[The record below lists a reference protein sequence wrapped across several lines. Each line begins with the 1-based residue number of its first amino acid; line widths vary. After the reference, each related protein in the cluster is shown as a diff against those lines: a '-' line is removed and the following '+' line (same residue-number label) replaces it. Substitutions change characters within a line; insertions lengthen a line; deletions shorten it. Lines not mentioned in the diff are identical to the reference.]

1 MSSSKP
7 SSSSASSK
15 ASASVVGP
23 PTGAGSPPPLQ
34 VTFDLPTEVTQ
45 QRDLAQLIQSQAKIL
60 QELGILSLQIQGQE
74 VLTVARPARGHG
86 TSSSSST
93 STRLHNPASTDTSN
107 AAHKNSL
114 LVNLLSNPSQGGA
127 GSGGNSHNLHHHHH
141 NHHHH
146 QHHNRQPHHR
156 HDEARTSLVNPNTG
170 ELESGNGF
178 ETWSHSS
185 LSNATGSTTT
195 LSSLNHGRHAASL
208 SSTSSSSHNN
218 DDGKKV
224 KLKLRLP
231 VEKRNLSGSGSGTTS
246 GEHRDATGMKT
257 THPEPKLPKLI
268 LSMRDKTVKM
278 AAAAAAAASSS
289 KSSRSSASAVTTLSS
304 SSSTTTAATPTTTTS
319 PTAAATI
326 AVPESAS
333 SSYHQGRSFSSSS
346 MANLPPESRTLSAD
360 NASTQSGPGA
370 KCSTSNSITLT
381 GSLSSTMS
389 AAAVAAAAA
398 SSSSSLISSHIS
410 LTYASSD
417 STKKDDPH
425 SNIQSDLAS
434 DMSKS
439 HVSSLANNELPS
451 GLEGTSV
458 PSSTSVTLIN
468 LPYSNTS
475 CEDSGIESNDTLSD
489 KSPGHVSELVRGE
502 DCLSSPSNYVMSSSV
517 LVTSNKNNGSAMSN
531 GKSPPS
537 ISELDSKAP
546 LALLLASSTSSS
558 STSTYEPKSSESK
571 LPSSGTDERRSTTQK
586 MQSSNENHHSHP
598 HQLAP
603 DKLTNGVSSSPLN
616 NCSSSTNIV
625 SQSPLSVVSTG
636 SSSPSPP
643 ASASSPLTSSSMFS
657 QVQKVSNSSANN
669 SGSNSGGGGNCD
681 VGTGNGGANGGVVTS
696 LSHSTAT
703 NSKMVPV
710 KLVTVSGEGNVRLVR
725 VSPVKAVTAGQTA
738 ESQNTKTVFI
748 KSVAPKVNGSITIQ
762 GGGNPSSQPAP
773 STGGTIVEGL
783 ESIENATTNNQTI
796 SSSASSKCADL
807 PSSVAA
813 SSSCSSSSSST
824 KTLLSSVLT
833 NGVVSVEEEGG
844 EGGSSSGT
852 TCSSSTTTTLMTL
865 ARNGGLPK
873 STTLSEVKATKRPAP
888 SELPSALGVPNTKM
902 IKVGIANSEQDGTVN
917 NTRVDHNSKDSGSLA
932 LSNSTTTIGG
942 NSTIAISESALKVVQ
957 KVMRGN
963 LRLGSK

>member
-7 SSSSASSK
+7 SSISASASSK
-15 ASASVVGP
+15 GPAAASTSASVSP
-23 PTGAGSPPPLQ
+23 PPPPLQ

-74 VLTVARPARGHG
+74 V
-86 TSSSSST
+86 
-93 STRLHNPASTDTSN
+93 
-107 AAHKNSL
+107 
-114 LVNLLSNPSQGGA
+114 
-127 GSGGNSHNLHHHHH
+127 
-141 NHHHH
+141 
-146 QHHNRQPHHR
+146 
-156 HDEARTSLVNPNTG
+156 
-170 ELESGNGF
+170 
-178 ETWSHSS
+178 
-185 LSNATGSTTT
+185 
-195 LSSLNHGRHAASL
+195 
-208 SSTSSSSHNN
+208 
-218 DDGKKV
+218 

-231 VEKRNLSGSGSGTTS
+231 VEKRNLSGGGSGATS
-246 GEHRDATGMKT
+246 DHRDAAGMKT

-289 KSSRSSASAVTTLSS
+289 KSSSSI
-304 SSSTTTAATPTTTTS
+304 AT
-319 PTAAATI
+319 
-326 AVPESAS
+326 
-333 SSYHQGRSFSSSS
+333 
-346 MANLPPESRTLSAD
+346 
-360 NASTQSGPGA
+360 
-370 KCSTSNSITLT
+370 
-381 GSLSSTMS
+381 
-389 AAAVAAAAA
+389 
-398 SSSSSLISSHIS
+398 
-410 LTYASSD
+410 
-417 STKKDDPH
+417 TKKDDPN

-439 HVSSLANNELPS
+439 QVSSLANNELHS
-451 GLEGTSV
+451 GLEVTTV

-489 KSPGHVSELVRGE
+489 KSPGHISELVRGE

-517 LVTSNKNNGSAMSN
+517 LVTSKNNGSAMSN
-531 GKSPPS
+531 GKSPPG

-546 LALLLASSTSSS
+546 LALLLASSSS
-558 STSTYEPKSSESK
+558 STFESKSSESE
-571 LPSSGTDERRSTTQK
+571 LPSSRTDERRSTPK

-598 HQLAP
+598 HNRAP
-603 DKLTNGVSSSPLN
+603 DKLTNGVSSSSSSLS

-643 ASASSPLTSSSMFS
+643 ASASSPLTSSSMYASS
-657 QVQKVSNSSANN
+657 QVQKVSNSSTSSGGSSNN
-669 SGSNSGGGGNCD
+669 SSGGGGGGIN
-681 VGTGNGGANGGVVTS
+681 NSGANCGAVTS
-696 LSHSTAT
+696 MSHSTTT

-725 VSPVKAVTAGQTA
+725 VSPVKAVTAGQAA
-738 ESQNTKTVFI
+738 ESQCTKTVFI

-762 GGGNPSSQPAP
+762 GGNPSTQHTPA
-773 STGGTIVEGL
+773 TGGTNVEGL
-783 ESIENATTNNQTI
+783 ESLESASTNQTI

-807 PSSVAA
+807 SSPT
-813 SSSCSSSSSST
+813 SSSASLSSS

-833 NGVVSVEEEGG
+833 NGVVPTEEGG
-844 EGGSSSGT
+844 EGGSSSSII
-852 TCSSSTTTTLMTL
+852 CNSSSTTTTIMTL

-888 SELPSALGVPNTKM
+888 SELPSTMGVPNSKM
-902 IKVGIANSEQDGTVN
+902 IKVGIGNSEQDGTVN